1 MATTSSTTKQSAPKA
16 ATTAPAKSKTSA
28 SASASKTTKKV
39 AAPASKKTKSE
50 PIDAEIAVKQA
61 EKATKS
67 KAKPVASTTLAPQA
81 IWPFPIGPKP

>member
-16 ATTAPAKSKTSA
+16 AAATAPAKSKTSA
-28 SASASKTTKKV
+28 SASKTTKKV
-39 AAPASKKTKSE
+39 AVPANKKAKSE

-67 KAKPVASTTLAPQA
+67 RAKPVASTTLAPQA

>member
-16 ATTAPAKSKTSA
+16 AAATAPAKSKTSA
-28 SASASKTTKKV
+28 SASKTTKKV
-39 AAPASKKTKSE
+39 ATPASKKTKSE
-50 PIDAEIAVKQA
+50 LIDAEIAVKQA

>member
-16 ATTAPAKSKTSA
+16 AAATAPAKSKTSA
-28 SASASKTTKKV
+28 SAGKTTKKV
-39 AAPASKKTKSE
+39 AVPESKKTKSE

>member
-16 ATTAPAKSKTSA
+16 AAATAPAKSKTSA
-28 SASASKTTKKV
+28 SASKTTKKV
-39 AAPASKKTKSE
+39 AVPANKKAKSE

-67 KAKPVASTTLAPQA
+67 
-81 IWPFPIGPKP
+81 

>member
-16 ATTAPAKSKTSA
+16 AAATAPAKSKTSA
-28 SASASKTTKKV
+28 SASKTTKKV
-39 AAPASKKTKSE
+39 ATPASKKTKSE

>member
-16 ATTAPAKSKTSA
+16 AATTAAAKSKTSA
-28 SASASKTTKKV
+28 GKTTKKV
-39 AAPASKKTKSE
+39 ATPAIKKTKSE
-50 PIDAEIAVKQA
+50 PIDAEIAVKKA

>member
-16 ATTAPAKSKTSA
+16 AAATAPAKSKTSA
-28 SASASKTTKKV
+28 SASKTTKKV
-39 AAPASKKTKSE
+39 AIPASKKTKSE

>member
-16 ATTAPAKSKTSA
+16 AATAPAKSKTSA
-28 SASASKTTKKV
+28 SASKTTKKV
-39 AAPASKKTKSE
+39 AVPESKKTKSE

>member
-16 ATTAPAKSKTSA
+16 AAATAPAKSKTSA
-28 SASASKTTKKV
+28 SASKTTKKV
-39 AAPASKKTKSE
+39 AVPANKKAKSE

>member
-16 ATTAPAKSKTSA
+16 AAATAPAKSKTSA
-28 SASASKTTKKV
+28 GKTTKKV

>member
-16 ATTAPAKSKTSA
+16 AAATAPAKSKTSA
-28 SASASKTTKKV
+28 SASKTTKKV
-39 AAPASKKTKSE
+39 AVPESKKTKSE

-67 KAKPVASTTLAPQA
+67 RAKPVASTTLAPQA

>member
-16 ATTAPAKSKTSA
+16 AAATAPAKSKTSA
-28 SASASKTTKKV
+28 SASKTTKKV
-39 AAPASKKTKSE
+39 ATPANKKAKSE

>member
-1 MATTSSTTKQSAPKA
+1 MATASTTKKPAKKDTVA
-16 ATTAPAKSKTSA
+16 KAPAKTKTTA
-28 SASASKTTKKV
+28 SAGKTTKKV
-39 AAPASKKTKSE
+39 AVPAENKTKAE
-50 PIDAEIAVKQA
+50 TIDVESTVKQT